1 MNKHEKTTPFT
12 PSGSPYPAV
21 WIKSVWVSGIALFAL
36 ILDLG
41 SKVLVIQHLKDQSPF
56 TVIPGFLRFI
66 YAENPGIA
74 FGMFTGHSGWLN
86 YLTPLAFVILM
97 VILYQTFAH
106 GHIDRW
112 MVLIFGLIIG
122 GALGNIIDRMYH
134 GYVVDFIDAYYG
146 TYHWYTFNVAD
157 SALTVGEVLLI
168 VKLLFGKE
176 MKSNPVSE
184 QKIESD
190 QNGQEA
196 KVKTN

>member
-1 MNKHEKTTPFT
+1 MNEPVSTT
-12 PSGSPYPAV
+12 SNSVISIPYPALWV
-21 WIKSVWVSGIALFAL
+21 KAAWVSGFALFTL

-41 SKVLVIQHLKDQSPF
+41 SKVLVIQNLKDQPPV

-74 FGMFTGHSGWLN
+74 FGMFTEHSGWLN

-112 MVLIFGLIIG
+112 MILIFGLIIG

-146 TYHWYTFNVAD
+146 TYHWYTFNIAD

-176 MKSNPVSE
+176 IKSNPVSE
-184 QKIESD
+184 RKIDSE
-190 QNGQEA
+190 QNGHEA
-196 KVKTN
+196 KMKSN